1 VRRGADDALELAGG
15 ALDGKQVVSAERTVI
30 LVGNPNVGK
39 SVLFGAL
46 TGKYVTVSN
55 YPGTTVEVTHGSAT
69 IEGRAWRVMD
79 TPGTNNLLPMS
90 EDEQV
95 TRDILLSE
103 GGYLCVQVCD
113 AKNLRRGL
121 LLTAQLAEAEVPF
134 TLALNMADEAT
145 SRGFVIDLPKL
156 AGELGIDVVST
167 VAVERK
173 GLATLQAKL
182 PGGRPSRF
190 IPRYDAAI
198 EQAVAEVAP
207 LLPRG
212 GIGPRALALMAL
224 VGDDSLRA
232 WLSGRL
238 PVATLDRVEAI
249 RRELAAR
256 YPESLRFVVATQRL
270 AAVDRLHDA
279 VVTRVVA
286 SAGSGLARRIG
297 HWSTHPLWGIPILA
311 VVLGAAYFF
320 VGVLGAGTAV
330 DFLGDTVF
338 DGYVVP
344 WTDRLVR
351 FLTPAGP
358 VQEFLVGPPGVA
370 PLASRGILVGQYGV
384 VSMGLSYGLAIVL
397 PIVATFFVS
406 FSVLE
411 DSGYLPRLAV
421 MVNKLFRR
429 MGLNGKA
436 VLPMVL
442 GLGCDTMA
450 TMTAR
455 IMETRKER
463 VIVTL
468 LLALG
473 IPCSAQIAVI
483 LAMTAGLP
491 VAASAWFVVTILLV
505 LFLVGWLA
513 AKVLPGR
520 GSDFMLELP
529 PLRVPQ
535 AGNIAVKTLARIEWY
550 LREAM
555 PLFVLGTLL
564 LWGLDRLG
572 WLRALERAARP
583 VVTGLLGLPQEA
595 AAAFILGFLRRDYA
609 AAGLFQRYQ
618 PFMEAGTMTR
628 TMEIEVTVALV
639 TVTLFIPCI
648 ANFFMIVKE
657 RGWKTGAGMAAFILP
672 FSVGVGAALNALMRW
687 LY

>member
-1 VRRGADDALELAGG
+1 LSRSTNEALARGGG
-15 ALDGKQVVSAERTVI
+15 TLDGKEILAADRTVI

-69 IEGRAWRVMD
+69 IEGRPWRVMD

-103 GGYLCVQVCD
+103 SGYLCVQVCD

-121 LLTAQLAEAEVPF
+121 LLTAQLAEAEIPF
-134 TLALNMADEAT
+134 SLALNMADEAI

-156 AGELGIDVVST
+156 AAALGIEVVST

-173 GLATLQAKL
+173 GLATLQSRLGSA
-182 PGGRPSRF
+182 RPSRF
-190 IPRYDAAI
+190 VPHYDAAI
-198 EQAVAEVAP
+198 EEAIDAVAP
-207 LLPRG
+207 ILPRG

-224 VGDDSLRA
+224 VGDDSLRT
-232 WLSGRL
+232 WLAGRL
-238 PVATLDRVEAI
+238 PSETLARLDVL
-249 RRELAAR
+249 RRALAAR
-256 YPESLRFVVATQRL
+256 YPESLRFVVARQRL
-270 AAVDRLHDA
+270 AAVDRLHDS
-279 VVTRVVA
+279 VVTRGGV
-286 SAGSGLARRIG
+286 STTSGWARRLG
-297 HWSTHPLWGIPILA
+297 HWSTHPLWGIPILLA
-311 VVLGAAYFF
+311 VLGVAYLF

-330 DFLGDTVF
+330 DFLGHTVF
-338 DGYVVP
+338 DGYLVP
-344 WTDRLVR
+344 WTDRFVR
-351 FLTPAGP
+351 WITPGGP
-358 VQEFLVGPPGVA
+358 VQQFLVGAPGVSA
-370 PLASRGILVGQYGV
+370 AEGNGILVGRYGV

-421 MVNKLFRR
+421 MVNKLFHR

-468 LLALG
+468 LLALAV
-473 IPCSAQIAVI
+473 PCSAQIAVI

-491 VAASAWFVVTILLV
+491 LAATAWFSGTILLV

-535 AGNIAVKTLARIEWY
+535 AGNIAVKTVARIEWY

-564 LWGLDRLG
+564 LWTLDRLG
-572 WLRALERAARP
+572 WLRTLERWGEP
-583 VVTGLLGLPQEA
+583 VVKGLLDLPPEA
-595 AAAFILGFLRRDYA
+595 ASAFILGFLRRDYA
-609 AAGLFQRYQ
+609 AAGLFRRYQ

-628 TMEIEVTVALV
+628 SMQIEVTVALV
-639 TVTLFIPCI
+639 TITLFIPCI

-657 RGWKTGAGMAAFILP
+657 RGWKTGFGMAAFILP
-672 FSVGVGAALNALMRW
+672 FSFGVGAGVNVLMRW

>member
-1 VRRGADDALELAGG
+1 VKRSSNEALELAGG
-15 ALDGKQVVSAERTVI
+15 ALERKQVVATGRAVI

-55 YPGTTVEVTHGSAT
+55 YPGTTVEVTHGSAS
-69 IEGRAWRVMD
+69 IEGEAWRVTD

-95 TRDILLSE
+95 TRDILLAE
-103 GGYLCVQVCD
+103 TGYLCVQVCD

-121 LLTAQLAEAEVPF
+121 LLTAQLAEAQVPF
-134 TLALNMADEAT
+134 LLALNMADEAT
-145 SRGFVIDLPKL
+145 SRGIRIDVHAL
-156 AGELGIDVVST
+156 AQELGIDVVPT

-173 GLATLQAKL
+173 GLAELQARI
-182 PGGRPSRF
+182 GQACPSRF
-190 IPRYDAAI
+190 SPRYDDAI
-198 EQAVAEVAP
+198 ERAVADVVP

-212 GIGPRALALMAL
+212 GIGARAIALMAL
-224 VGDDSLRA
+224 VGDDSLRT
-232 WLSGRL
+232 WLAGRAAPEKL
-238 PVATLDRVEAI
+238 ARIEEI
-249 RRELAAR
+249 RRALAAR
-256 YPESLRFVVATQRL
+256 YPESLRFIVAKQRL
-270 AAVDRLHDA
+270 AAVDGLHDA
-279 VVTRVVA
+279 VVSRGA
-286 SAGSGLARRIG
+286 SSAGSGFARRLG
-297 HWSTHPLWGIPILA
+297 HWSTHPIWGVPVLLA
-311 VVLGAAYFF
+311 VLAVAYLF

-351 FLTPAGP
+351 WLAPSGP
-358 VQEFLVGPPGVA
+358 VQDFLVGPAGVDR
-370 PLASRGILVGQYGV
+370 LASNGILVGRYGV

-397 PIVATFFVS
+397 PIVATFFVC
-406 FSVLE
+406 FSILE

-468 LLALG
+468 LLALA

-483 LAMTAGLP
+483 LAMTANLP
-491 VAASAWFVVTILLV
+491 MAASVWFAAAILAV

-535 AGNIAVKTLARIEWY
+535 AGNILVKTVARIEWY
-550 LREAM
+550 LKEAM

-564 LWGLDRLG
+564 LWGLDRFGLLG
-572 WLRALERAARP
+572 VLERGARP
-583 VVTGLLGLPQEA
+583 VVTGLLGLPAEA
-595 AAAFILGFLRRDYA
+595 ASAFILGFLRRDYA

-618 PFMEAGTMTR
+618 PFMEAGTLTR
-628 TMEIEVTVALV
+628 SMEIEVTVALV

-657 RGWKTGAGMAAFILP
+657 RGWKTGAGMAGFILP
-672 FSVGVGAALNALMRW
+672 FSVGVGALLNVLMRRF
-687 LY
+687 Y